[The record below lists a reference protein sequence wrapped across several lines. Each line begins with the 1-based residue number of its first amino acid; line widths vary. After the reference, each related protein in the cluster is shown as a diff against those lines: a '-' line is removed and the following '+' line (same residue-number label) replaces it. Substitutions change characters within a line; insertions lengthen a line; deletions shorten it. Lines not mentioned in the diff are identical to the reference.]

1 MHDTQ
6 EILKLS
12 EVYLNQSQT
21 LIKEATISKLPN
33 GKYRVLSMK
42 GKNLGTYDSHEAAK
56 KRLKQVEYF
65 KHIDKS
71 NADDEEETP
80 KKEIEEKII
89 DLTKAEDFSFSA
101 IMRQMRQEADEEEVR
116 VFLTMFKKEFD
127 SAVKRK
133 LQKPEKIA
141 LQNSLVKFNKKYKV
155 KCKKKLVK
163 NAAVSELGDPV
174 MVGKYL
180 ANIVKF
186 TLNRIPIDQRANA
199 VNSLRHKFYTFNAD
213 EISQKSLPPTS
224 AIGQSITFVK
234 HVLFNH
240 DPHYIREVL
249 NNIVSNL

>member
-80 KKEIEEKII
+80 KKRNTVK
-89 DLTKAEDFSFSA
+89 TSPATNR
-101 IMRQMRQEADEEEVR
+101 RQHRMIASDDEEE
-116 VFLTMFKKEFD
+116 
-127 SAVKRK
+127 
-133 LQKPEKIA
+133 
-141 LQNSLVKFNKKYKV
+141 
-155 KCKKKLVK
+155 
-163 NAAVSELGDPV
+163 
-174 MVGKYL
+174 
-180 ANIVKF
+180 
-186 TLNRIPIDQRANA
+186 
-199 VNSLRHKFYTFNAD
+199 
-213 EISQKSLPPTS
+213 
-224 AIGQSITFVK
+224 
-234 HVLFNH
+234 
-240 DPHYIREVL
+240 
-249 NNIVSNL
+249 